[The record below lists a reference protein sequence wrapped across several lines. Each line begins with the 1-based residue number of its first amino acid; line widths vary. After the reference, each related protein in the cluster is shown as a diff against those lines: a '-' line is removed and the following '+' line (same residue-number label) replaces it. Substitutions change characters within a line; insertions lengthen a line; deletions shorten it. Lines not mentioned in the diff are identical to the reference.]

1 MFCLGEGLNVTVLLS
16 PALFSEEKEETI
28 MEESWGLVSEIFSTS
43 PEQMADGEGS
53 GVSSCRGFSGPIYLR
68 T

>member
-1 MFCLGEGLNVTVLLS
+1 MSCLGEGLNVTVLQGWE
-16 PALFSEEKEETI
+16 LFSEKEETV

-43 PEQMADGEGS
+43 PEQMAGGEGS
-53 GVSSCRGFSGPIYLR
+53 GVSSCRGFSGPTYLR